1 MVPDS
6 EAIDEKTPLFRVRSF
21 ALLFITRVSSNTA
34 NQMQSIAI
42 GYEVYDLTD
51 SPFNLGL
58 IGLVQFLPPLF
69 LMLLTGQVADRY
81 NRRLILRAC
90 YVVELFASAG
100 LLLVSALASPSIP
113 AIYILLLFNA
123 CARTFEQPAM
133 SALLPIMAP
142 RAILSRAVAAHISA
156 GRLSML
162 LGPSLGGVLY
172 VFGPSVVFSICALL
186 ILAASAASFLMPS
199 PPDPA
204 KQPKVSWETLLAGF
218 GFIWRCKA
226 VLGAMS
232 FDLIATLLGGVNA
245 LLPVYARDI
254 LVIGPWGAGL
264 LRSSP
269 ALGALLTAAI
279 LARYPVKRSAG
290 IFMFVGVAVYGAGAV
305 MFGLSTNAVLSI
317 LALMALGAG
326 DMVSSVI
333 RQTVVQVSTPD
344 EMRGRVFAVSSLFL
358 GTSGQL
364 GTFRAGLMASFVG
377 TVGSVVIGGA
387 AVFVA
392 VGLWVWLFP
401 ALRRVD
407 RPDQPQTG

>member
-1 MVPDS
+1 MLPDS
-6 EAIDEKTPLFRVRSF
+6 ELIDEKTPLFRVRSF

-34 NQMQSIAI
+34 NQMQAIAI
-42 GYEVYDLTD
+42 GYDVYELTD

-90 YVVELFASAG
+90 YVVELFASCG
-100 LLLVSALASPSIP
+100 LLLVTAMPSPSIP
-113 AIYILLLFNA
+113 AIYLLLLFNA

-133 SALLPIMAP
+133 QALLPVMAP
-142 RAILSRAVAAHISA
+142 RKILSRAVAAHISA

-162 LGPSLGGVLY
+162 MGPSLGGVLY
-172 VFGPSVVFSICALL
+172 VFGPSVVFGICALL
-186 ILAASAASFLMPS
+186 ILAASTASFLMPS

-245 LLPVYARDI
+245 LLPIYARDI

-269 ALGALLTAAI
+269 ALGALATAAI

-290 IFMFVGVAVYGAGAV
+290 IFMFIGVAVYGAGAV
-305 MFGLSTNAVLSI
+305 LFGVSTNAVLSI

-364 GTFRAGLMASFVG
+364 GTFRAGLMASMVG

-392 VGLWVWLFP
+392 VGLWAWLFP
-401 ALRRVD
+401 ALRQVD
-407 RPDQPQTG
+407 RPDQPQA